1 MAEHR
6 MPAGIRRVKGER
18 GAYETL
24 SGSHR
29 IVQDGKVWRV
39 EGEAVE
45 GLKPAKSRGEAVAA
59 LFELG
64 VVPEPQPAEQPTEAK
79 AEQPTEV
86 TKGVGGKATGERRP
100 TARKPRS
107 KETAKATA

>member
-1 MAEHR
+1 MAEHK
-6 MPAGIRRVKGER
+6 MPAGIRRVKGEK

-29 IVQDGKVWRV
+29 IVQDGKLWRV
-39 EGEAVE
+39 EGEGVE

-64 VVPEPQPAEQPTEAK
+64 VVPEPQPAEAPPEPK
-79 AEQPTEV
+79 AEPTVDLTARVEEQQ
-86 TKGVGGKATGERRP
+86 TRRP
-100 TARKPRS
+100 SGRKPRQR
-107 KETAKATA
+107 KGPAKATA